1 MFLPVNLGSYVK
13 YDSSVMFMYMICE
26 MHSHFR
32 FEESNDFTFLGDPG
46 PGSMGT
52 MSIRSKVSGGIF

>member
-1 MFLPVNLGSYVK
+1 MK